1 MKKLIKYLPLVIA
14 VCAIADTQFEMLK
27 GIGMN
32 EALINWIKL
41 LGLLLTI
48 FLPSIKEMFNDGLSL
63 RNTDPKNP
71 NRPSTRPKPRL

>member
-32 EALINWIKL
+32 ETLINWIKL
-41 LGLLLTI
+41 FGLLLSI

-63 RNTDPKNP
+63 RNTDPV
-71 NRPSTRPKPRL
+71 KPTAPHKKPPR

>member
-14 VCAIADTQFEMLK
+14 VCAIADTKFEMLK

-32 EALINWIKL
+32 ETLINWIKL

-63 RNTDPKNP
+63 RNTNP
-71 NRPSTRPKPRL
+71 TKPTAPNKKPPR

>member
-41 LGLLLTI
+41 LGLLLSI

-63 RNTDPKNP
+63 RNTNP
-71 NRPSTRPKPRL
+71 TKPTAPNKKPPR

>member
-41 LGLLLTI
+41 LGLLLSI

-63 RNTDPKNP
+63 RNTDPMKPINP
-71 NRPSTRPKPRL
+71 NKPPRKF

>member
-32 EALINWIKL
+32 ETLINWIKL

-63 RNTDPKNP
+63 RNTDPINP
-71 NRPSTRPKPRL
+71 NRPTTRPKR